1 MLFVSATVVSIS
13 RARELNERNES
24 NESNESRMNQEA
36 MSHRTRSKQRK
47 KKASTDRK
55 IFFLDRENKIPT
67 KIPISVNTKK

>member
-36 MSHRTRSKQRK
+36 MSPSNTIETRK
-47 KKASTDRK
+47 KKATER
-55 IFFLDRENKIPT
+55 FFFG
-67 KIPISVNTKK
+67 S